1 MSRQTKFIEL
11 KNIFE
16 ILHGPKGCLWDKEQ
30 THMSLIKYLREE
42 SGEFIDTVKSNKYA
56 HMKEELGDLLLQV
69 MFHAQIAKKKGK
81 FDIEGVIDS
90 LVKKLKRRHPHVFG
104 NVKVRSVQEIKD
116 NWDNIK
122 KLEKKQKTSA
132 TA

>member
-56 HMKEELGDLLLQV
+56 HMKEELGDLSTL
-69 MFHAQIAKKKGK
+69 ANP
-81 FDIEGVIDS
+81 E
-90 LVKKLKRRHPHVFG
+90 
-104 NVKVRSVQEIKD
+104 SVDK
-116 NWDNIK
+116 IK
-122 KLEKKQKTSA
+122 KILYG
-132 TA
+132 